1 MYLREVICEQVPGRE
16 MFILNT
22 PHQLGSLWS
31 DTKMCNPCIRHQLQL
46 EPGRGGGLTLS
57 AVVVV

>member
-22 PHQLGSLWS
+22 PHQLGSLGPTLKCVIPVLDITYSWS
-31 DTKMCNPCIRHQLQL
+31 LG
-46 EPGRGGGLTLS
+46 E
-57 AVVVV
+57 VVA